1 MRQPIRKASKYTFK
15 DTDYHL
21 TPVRFAELKKRL
33 DYWVNV
39 KRPQEA
45 AEVARLALMGDFS
58 ENVGYQLAK
67 GRLRGLNQRILDL
80 ENLIKKAEIIAPKSD
95 DYVDIGH
102 QVTLSR
108 QGQERVF
115 TILGSN
121 ESDPTR
127 GIISH
132 RSPLG
137 AALLGKKVGA
147 LVIWDRPR
155 GQESWQIIAIS

>member
-21 TPVRFAELKKRL
+21 TAARFQELKKRL

-58 ENVGYQLAK
+58 ENAGYQLAK

-80 ENLIKKAEIIAPKSD
+80 ENLLNKAEIIEPQSFSQ
-95 DYVDIGH
+95 VDLGH
-102 QVTLSR
+102 TVTLSN
-108 QGQERVF
+108 GLKERTF
-115 TILGSN
+115 TILGSS
-121 ESDPTR
+121 ESNPTQ

-137 AALLGKKVGA
+137 AAILGKQVGDEIEW
-147 LVIWDRPR
+147 VRPQGAEKWR
-155 GQESWQIIAIS
+155 IIAIN